1 MGLPESATLPACPRR
16 ENEQA
21 RELMLALPKRRGAF
35 DRGRRAWQ
43 SRQRR
48 RPGGAAQP
56 GIGGRRE
63 PIAVAGD
70 RFGLRQPPP
79 YLDDFSD
86 GALAEEL
93 PSLKPAALYGIVP
106 VV

>member
-1 MGLPESATLPACPRR
+1 M
-16 ENEQA
+16 
-21 RELMLALPKRRGAF
+21 
-35 DRGRRAWQ
+35 
-43 SRQRR
+43 
-48 RPGGAAQP
+48 
-56 GIGGRRE
+56 
-63 PIAVAGD
+63 AGD